1 MWHGMTFFFFLLFFF
16 AYLHACRW
24 KAHMRIKVNFHVLE
38 VFNWK
43 IRITFIILVQ
53 CQPEIIKSGSI
64 YKYFY
69 RTWPGNPKMKEG
81 VASIVVVCLTLIF
94 TNAQTVPFKELY
106 IDQYV
111 DHFNF
116 VSYGETI
123 FKERY
128 LLQGL

>member
-1 MWHGMTFFFFLLFFF
+1 
-16 AYLHACRW
+16 
-24 KAHMRIKVNFHVLE
+24 
-38 VFNWK
+38 
-43 IRITFIILVQ
+43 
-53 CQPEIIKSGSI
+53 
-64 YKYFY
+64 
-69 RTWPGNPKMKEG
+69 MKEG

-128 LLQGL
+128 LLQGLLSQIITSFIIQQLYNNQHTSQEPGCF